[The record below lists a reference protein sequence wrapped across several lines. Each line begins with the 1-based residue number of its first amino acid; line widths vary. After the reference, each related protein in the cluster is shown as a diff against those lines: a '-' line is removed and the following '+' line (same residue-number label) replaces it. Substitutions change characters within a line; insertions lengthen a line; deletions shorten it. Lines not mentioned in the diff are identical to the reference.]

1 MRPIQSPRPYTT
13 YELDQIR
20 QFQKSQ
26 QLNNDF
32 GSDVYA
38 TVRQCGGS
46 HTMTLPF
53 KRQIRTQYNFY
64 VHLFLVLF
72 HVLVGQLYLKM
83 DC

>member
-26 QLNNDF
+26 QFSSEFNGG

-38 TVRQCGGS
+38 TIRQCGGS

-53 KRQIRTQYNFY
+53 KRQIKTQ
-64 VHLFLVLF
+64 
-72 HVLVGQLYLKM
+72 
-83 DC
+83 